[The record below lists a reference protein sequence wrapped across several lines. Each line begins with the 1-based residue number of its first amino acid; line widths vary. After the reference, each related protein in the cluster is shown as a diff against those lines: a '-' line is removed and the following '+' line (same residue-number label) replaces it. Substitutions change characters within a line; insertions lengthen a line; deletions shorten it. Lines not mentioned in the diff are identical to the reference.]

1 VCDSWPAAQAV
12 ERYPAP
18 TLLRPLCQYKAL
30 LVLLDRGG
38 GELSTDMSPA
48 VAGGGGE
55 ARTGRLKAAID
66 GDDRSRRGN
75 EMASDM

>member
-1 VCDSWPAAQAV
+1 M
-12 ERYPAP
+12 
-18 TLLRPLCQYKAL
+18 
-30 LVLLDRGG
+30 LLDRGG

-75 EMASDM
+75 EMASDMRQISRRTGRKGGGE